1 MRYCTLA
8 DLQLAIPLQTLIAL
22 SNDAQPDLSY
32 GGTST
37 PPQLVMEVVE
47 DRVRQAE
54 EVVDAHLRGRY
65 TLPLLPVPTVIKDL
79 AIKLARHELYARRP
93 EGGDLPDAVVRTYKA
108 SMLMLEHI
116 RDGKLTIG
124 IPLTGEAAPEA
135 GEMKVRT
142 SERRFNK
149 KLLDSY

>member
-32 GGTST
+32 GGPSV
-37 PPQLVMEVVE
+37 PPQLVMEVIE

-65 TLPLLPVPTVIKDL
+65 TLPLLPVPTVIKDI

-93 EGGDLPDAVVRTYKA
+93 EGGDLPDAVTRTYKA
-108 SMLMLEHI
+108 SMSMLEQI

-124 IPLTGEAAPEA
+124 MPLTGEAAPEA

-142 SERRFNK
+142 RERRFNNNV
-149 KLLDSY
+149 LDRY

>member
-32 GGTST
+32 GGTVT
-37 PPQLVMEVVE
+37 PPQLMMEVIE
-47 DRVRQAE
+47 DKVRQAE
-54 EVVDAHLRGRY
+54 EVVDSHLRGRY

-79 AIKLARHELYARRP
+79 TIKLARHELYARRP

-108 SMLMLEHI
+108 SMHMLEQI

-124 IPLTGEAAPEA
+124 IPTGEAAPES